1 VCQLSQILDTI
12 IDLLDNAPKAS
23 PATTKCEQELKEII
37 VSLEDGH
44 PRFRHMAWKQAF
56 EQQQDSTPLQTLK
69 DTFSHHMP
77 TFSLPLGEERVKW
90 TVWLTAEALWSR
102 YTTLSQIAN
111 LEEDRKEEVR
121 KEVFAALNGDDV
133 ERNARGEVALH
144 GSTYL
149 YWTSRI

>member
-1 VCQLSQILDTI
+1 VCQLAQILDTT
-12 IDLLDNAPKAS
+12 IDDLDNAPKAS
-23 PATTKCEQELKEII
+23 PATTKFEQELKEII
-37 VSLEDGH
+37 ASLEDGH

-77 TFSLPLGEERVKW
+77 TFSLPLGEEHVKW
-90 TVWLTAEALWSR
+90 TVWLTEEALWSK

>member
-1 VCQLSQILDTI
+1 VCQLAQILDTT
-12 IDLLDNAPKAS
+12 IDDLDNAPKAS
-23 PATTKCEQELKEII
+23 PATTKFEQELKEII
-37 VSLEDGH
+37 ASLEDGH

-77 TFSLPLGEERVKW
+77 TFSLPLGEEHVKW
-90 TVWLTAEALWSR
+90 TVWLTEEALWSR